1 MTNEEK
7 LKQIAHYE
15 WMLDTMTL
23 NPSHEW
29 WIKDKMEDLKE
40 GLKTEV

>member
-7 LKQIAHYE
+7 LNRIAHYE
-15 WMLDTMTL
+15 WMLETMTL

-29 WIKDKMEDLKE
+29 WIQEKMAELKE
-40 GLKTEV
+40 SLKTE